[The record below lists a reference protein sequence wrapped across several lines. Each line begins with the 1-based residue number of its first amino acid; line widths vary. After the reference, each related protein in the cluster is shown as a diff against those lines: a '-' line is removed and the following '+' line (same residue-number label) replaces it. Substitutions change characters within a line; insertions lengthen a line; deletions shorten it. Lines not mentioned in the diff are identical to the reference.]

1 MRDESTKQAAQE
13 FLAERLAEENR
24 LQEEKLNRETAVA
37 RSLHV
42 WKQFRD
48 AIFAQCNE
56 WNSVTQEESLTCKE
70 TPMGDLRIWCAARSK
85 QMTVHYDSKKL
96 TVTIKNAARD
106 ESQKDAI
113 LTVEGYATNS
123 GGRDAH
129 LVRNDEPVNVHT
141 LILGELRL
149 LTGIGRQ
156 RSA

>member
-13 FLAERLAEENR
+13 FLAEKLAAEN
-24 LQEEKLNRETAVA
+24 QKHEEKLNKETALA
-37 RSLHV
+37 RALDV
-42 WKQFRD
+42 WKYFRD
-48 AIFAQCNE
+48 SIFAQCNE

-70 TPMGDLRIWCAARSK
+70 TPMGDLRIWCASRSK
-85 QMTVHYDSKKL
+85 QMTVQYDSRKL

-113 LTVEGYATNS
+113 LTIDGYATDS
-123 GGRDAH
+123 GGHDAR
-129 LVRNDEPVNVHT
+129 LVRNNEPVNVHT

-156 RSA
+156 RSS